1 MKRGDSSA
9 EGGYIYMASPIDFK
23 TIQDAVRRKYV
34 EISRSAAGKF
44 NYPTGRDGASRQGY
58 DPAIIRSMPDELIES
73 FCGVG
78 NPFKVGPVKS
88 GETILDVGCGAGFD
102 LIVASRL
109 VGQEGKVCGIDLT
122 PEMAEK
128 AKSNLKQYGVQN
140 YDVQEGGAESI
151 PYPDNTFD
159 AVISN
164 GVLNLSPLKEKC
176 FREIYRVLKPGGRL
190 QFADIVLKEGCA
202 GAMCSTLEAWSN

>member
-1 MKRGDSSA
+1 
-9 EGGYIYMASPIDFK
+9 MADQLDEKKIR
-23 TIQDAVRRKYV
+23 DAVREKYAQV
-34 EISRSAAGKF
+34 SASAVGKF
-44 NYPTGRDGASRQGY
+44 SYPTGREGAIRQGY
-58 DPAIIRSMPDELIES
+58 DPAVIQSMPEELIES

-78 NPFKVGPVKS
+78 NPFSLGAIKP

-102 LIVASRL
+102 LIVASRM
-109 VGQEGKVCGIDLT
+109 VGQDGRVCGIDLT

-128 AKSNLKQYGVQN
+128 AEINLNSYGVGN
-140 YDVQEGGAESI
+140 YDIRVAGAESI

-176 FREIYRVLKPGGRL
+176 FREIYRVLRPGGRL
-190 QFADIVLKEGCA
+190 QFADIVLKQDC